1 MAIPMYQMHH
11 KHLDRV
17 ITDIEITLKKALVVC
32 RNVLFDSTILE
43 NATISAAHQLNAEA
57 RSLHGLHV
65 RAGILAL
72 ATT

>member
-17 ITDIEITLKKALVVC
+17 ITDTEITLKKARVVC

-57 RSLHGLHV
+57 RSLHELHV